1 MTDKLTKKF
10 FEKLAEILLLKYC
23 QQHQHF
29 IIVFYLFCFYSI
41 YIFRMFCKQ
50 ILTSEKN
57 KIKNIA
63 EWIYLI
69 IRTLHQLLN
78 KCISLS
84 FIIHFSP
91 FALRMCPRILN
102 ASPNQRGILFL
113 RCHQSTGLGGR
124 PRIMDLKSESKIDTR
139 GRVASLSKISHRWF
153 INGRWCNVRHEFEHM
168 NEQGEGEVR
177 KETQRKKKKTIH
189 NKRNIYLFTI
199 IPSSFFRPPPFP
211 FPSLSNPW
219 QASRHRSKTRSRRFC
234 SLGVAKSFAKF
245 GRKTPGPGEES
256 RDLFPANV

>member
-91 FALRMCPRILN
+91 FALRICPRILN

-124 PRIMDLKSESKIDTR
+124 PRIMDLKSESKIDTG
-139 GRVASLSKISHRWF
+139 GRVASLSLATISDSSTGDDVTSATSSSIW
-153 INGRWCNVRHEFEHM
+153 M
-168 NEQGEGEVR
+168 NRE
-177 KETQRKKKKTIH
+177 KKKYGKKL
-189 NKRNIYLFTI
+189 NEKKRKRFIINAISIYL
-199 IPSSFFRPPPFP
+199 
-211 FPSLSNPW
+211 
-219 QASRHRSKTRSRRFC
+219 Q
-234 SLGVAKSFAKF
+234 
-245 GRKTPGPGEES
+245 
-256 RDLFPANV
+256 